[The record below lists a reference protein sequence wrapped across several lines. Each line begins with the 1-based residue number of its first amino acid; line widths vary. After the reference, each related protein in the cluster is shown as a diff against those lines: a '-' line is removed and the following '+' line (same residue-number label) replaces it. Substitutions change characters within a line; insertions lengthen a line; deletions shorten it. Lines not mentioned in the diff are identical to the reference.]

1 MTFARPERS
10 TSADS
15 ARASSTSSP
24 PMHPTSGHHL
34 APSVSASSS
43 IPPTSTASPGSPL
56 GRPSSIFHHPGLGA
70 VGAHVHSLHQHGHLD
85 SDCEEDDVKDDM
97 KCGVDDKNAQRRKKK
112 TRTVFTR
119 SQVFQLES
127 TFDMKRYLSSS
138 ERAGLAASLHL
149 TETQVKIWF
158 QNRRNKWKRQLAAEL
173 EAANMAHHAAAAQA
187 AQGMV
192 RVPLLYHEGTTP
204 NAVSGGIVPTSSASP
219 PGVPTSGVTTVTT
232 SASLALSEAASTIA
246 ALAPG
251 RVSPARSTTA
261 GSSPPPTGQL
271 APSISALGSAAAALA
286 AGAAAAYPASLYYH
300 QFAAAQT
307 NPSGGPPTPGS
318 PPSTAIRPPQ
328 LPGIV

>member
-1 MTFARPERS
+1 MVA
-10 TSADS
+10 
-15 ARASSTSSP
+15 
-24 PMHPTSGHHL
+24 
-34 APSVSASSS
+34 
-43 IPPTSTASPGSPL
+43 GSPL
-56 GRPSSIFHHPGLGA
+56 GRPSGTIFHHPGLSA
-70 VGAHVHSLHQHGHLD
+70 VSTHTHSLHQHSHLD
-85 SDCEEDDVKDDM
+85 SDCEDDDVKDDM

-192 RVPLLYHEGTTP
+192 RVPLLYHEGAAPST
-204 NAVSGGIVPTSSASP
+204 VSNGVMPTSSASP
-219 PGVPTSGVTTVTT
+219 PGAPTSAVTTVSS
-232 SASLALSEAASTIA
+232 SASLALTEAASTIA

-251 RVSPARSTTA
+251 RTSPARSTTA
-261 GSSPPPTGQL
+261 GGSPPPTGQL
-271 APSISALGSAAAALA
+271 TAPSTISALGSAAAALA

-300 QFAAAQT
+300 QFAAAQA
-307 NPSGGPPTPGS
+307 PPPPPPPHSDGPATPGS
-318 PPSTAIRPPQ
+318 PPTATIRPPQ